1 MVRFKISRYVSPDSD
16 ERDVDYSV
24 PFQVAYAIS
33 IHKAQGLEYDS
44 VKVLVTSDIEDRIS
58 HNIFYTAIT
67 RAKRHLVIYWSPES
81 ERKILE
87 SFKHKT
93 DHRTI
98 SLLCAHYPE
107 LKELRKDGIYSG
119 HKSKSDVLVVVFV
132 VWVLVLGW
140 LGCFT

>member
-67 RAKRHLVIYWSPES
+67 RTKQHLVIYWSPES

-87 SFKHKT
+87 SFKSKN

-107 LKELRKDGIYSG
+107 LKELRKD
-119 HKSKSDVLVVVFV
+119 
-132 VWVLVLGW
+132 
-140 LGCFT
+140 